1 MKSIL
6 LARPH
11 PFIVADMAPLL
22 AALGFEPIRLESLAG
37 LEPAGT
43 AVWRGA
49 IISLA
54 ISSSVGATAAEVVR
68 ALHAK
73 APRLPLA
80 FAGMVPTE
88 VAVQTI
94 GRLFDGHPPEV
105 VDVDS
110 QRLQPRALGSVDTCL
125 YFSKA
130 QISDPT
136 RQAGIQSM
144 MAAHFR

>member
-6 LARPH
+6 SARPH

-22 AALGFEPIRLESLAG
+22 AALGFEPIRLKSLASVDN
-37 LEPAGT
+37 AGT
-43 AVWRGA
+43 ATWHGA

-54 ISSSVGATAAEVVR
+54 ISSSVSATAAEVVR
-68 ALHAK
+68 ASHAK
-73 APRLPLA
+73 APWLPLA
-80 FAGMVPTE
+80 FAGMVPME

-105 VDVDS
+105 VDIDS
-110 QRLQPRALGSVDTCL
+110 QRFQPWPPGNIHTCL
-125 YFSKA
+125 YSSKA
-130 QISDPT
+130 QISTPT
-136 RQAGIQSM
+136 RRAGIQSM